1 MIARVL
7 GLVGL
12 LFAATILMGATRSS
26 RTALSVL
33 ISEEHPEVW
42 QVQVE
47 EEVITNALWA
57 RLEIAACLPVGSQ
70 VELWGDV
77 SVTEE
82 PWDSVDQS
90 ALLDVWIVDERAE
103 GVVLFD
109 LTRTLRGETLPRSFL
124 IRVVDPEAGPVDVRG
139 ESVTSVLE
147 VRR

>member
-1 MIARVL
+1 MTKRIL

-12 LFAATILMGATRSS
+12 LFAATILMGAARSS

-33 ISEEHPEVW
+33 TSEEHPEVW
-42 QVQVE
+42 QLQVAE
-47 EEVITNALWA
+47 EAITSVSWS
-57 RLEIAACLPVGSQ
+57 RLEISVDLPVGSQ

-77 SVTEE
+77 SVSEE

-90 ALLDVWIVDERAE
+90 GLLDVWIVDERTE

-109 LTRTLRGETLPRSFL
+109 LTRTLHGETPPRSFL
-124 IRVVDPEAGPVDVRG
+124 IRVVNPEAGPVDVRE